1 MPLRLGYL
9 ETIILS
15 VAPMPPPTST
25 KEVKNIRVFIS
36 LNVDIRLQQV
46 SQISLFNVIYFHAVI
61 TQKIRTPSEEKRKE
75 KNIYNKII

>member
-1 MPLRLGYL
+1 MEPQQQLGL
-9 ETIILS
+9 EGS
-15 VAPMPPPTST
+15 C
-25 KEVKNIRVFIS
+25 EH